1 MKRSRIEFCIEYYRG
16 LFVDWFNLKKNEC
29 PLCGKRIKS
38 TSVRNHIKNQTCVT
52 LLALDARQRRQVVDE
67 FHNRSPRMRARV
79 PHELSDEELLAKE
92 VTKMEEAVKCG
103 RKLFV
108 KCLLTN
114 DKYQWIPN
122 SVLLMSTVGRNFVRA
137 AYRTGILR

>member
-1 MKRSRIEFCIEYYRG
+1 MERSRIEFCIEYYRG
-16 LFVDWFNLKKNEC
+16 LFVDWFHLKKNEC
-29 PLCGKRIKS
+29 PLCGKKIKS

-67 FHNRSPRMRARV
+67 FHNRSPRVRARV

-92 VTKMEEAVKCG
+92 VIKMEEAVKWK
-103 RKLFV
+103 RKLFL

-114 DKYQWIPN
+114 ERHHWIP
-122 SVLLMSTVGRNFVRA
+122 SSLLLMSTVGRTMVQA